1 MTLQIISIIAPI
13 FLIALFG
20 YIYAAFEQP
29 NMQVIN
35 RMILQ
40 LLVPALVFSVM
51 SAKDFQMAIYAD
63 LALAALGVI
72 LFSGLVA
79 YGVSRLMGIE
89 WTTFVPP
96 MMFLNWGNI
105 GIPLIVLTFGQD
117 ALNAAVILFIVG
129 NTVHFTLGITLM
141 SGRFSIKEFFATPVI
156 IAFILGLMVNNFSLP
171 IPDFV
176 IKPIDMMGQAAIPLM
191 LVSLGVRLQSVRWN
205 DLRIAF
211 VAAILGPVM
220 GVIAAYLFANLLDLS
235 TLQTKQLLLFGA
247 LPPAVMNY
255 MFAEQ
260 YDLEPEKVASIVL
273 LSNLLAVVTYFLLL
287 FYIL

>member
-1 MTLQIISIIAPI
+1 MILQVISIIAPI

-20 YIYAAFEQP
+20 YIYAAFERP

-72 LFSGLVA
+72 LFSGLAA
-79 YGVSRLMGIE
+79 YILSRLMGFK
-89 WTTFVPP
+89 WTTLVPP
-96 MMFLNWGNI
+96 MMFFNWGNI
-105 GIPLIVLTFGQD
+105 GIPLIVFTFGQS

-129 NTVHFTLGITLM
+129 NIVHFTLGITM
-141 SGRFSIKEFFATPVI
+141 MRGRFDLKEFFMTPVI
-156 IAFILGLMVNNFSLP
+156 IAFFLGLMVNNLELS

-205 DLRIAF
+205 DMKIAF
-211 VAAILGPVM
+211 VAAIFGPLI
-220 GVIAAYLFANLLDLS
+220 GLLAAYGFAHLIDLND
-235 TLQTKQLLLFGA
+235 LQTKQLLLFGA

-273 LSNLLAVVTYFLLL
+273 LSNLLSVVTYFVLLL
-287 FYIL
+287 YIL

>member
-1 MTLQIISIIAPI
+1 MIFNVISIIAPI

-20 YIYAAFEQP
+20 YVYAAFERP

-51 SAKDFQMAIYAD
+51 SAKEFEMAIYSH
-63 LALAALGVI
+63 LALGALGVI
-72 LFSGLVA
+72 LLSGLAA
-79 YGVSRLMGIE
+79 YILARLMGFK
-89 WTTFVPP
+89 WTTLVPP
-96 MMFLNWGNI
+96 MMFSNWGNI
-105 GIPLIVLTFGQD
+105 GIPLIVFTFGQE

-129 NTVHFTLGITLM
+129 NTVHFTLGITIM
-141 SGRFSIKEFFATPVI
+141 SGRFRLKNFLTTPVI
-156 IAFILGLMVNNFSLP
+156 IAFILGLFVNNLELSV
-171 IPDFV
+171 PDFV
-176 IKPIDMMGQAAIPLM
+176 IRPIDMMGQAAIPLM

-205 DLRIAF
+205 DLSIAF
-211 VAAILGPVM
+211 VAAIFGPLV
-220 GVIAAYLFANLLDLS
+220 GLLAAFGLANLIELNE
-235 TLQTKQLLLFGA
+235 LQTKQLLLFGA

-273 LSNLLAVVTYFLLL
+273 LSNLLSVVTYFVLL

>member
-1 MTLQIISIIAPI
+1 MIFHVISIIAPI

-20 YIYAAFEQP
+20 YIYAVFERP

-51 SAKDFQMAIYAD
+51 SAKDFQMAIYSD

-72 LFSGLVA
+72 LFSGLAA
-79 YGVSRLMGIE
+79 YILSRLMGFE
-89 WTTFVPP
+89 WTTLVPP
-96 MMFLNWGNI
+96 MMFFNWGNI
-105 GIPLIVLTFGQD
+105 GIPLIVFTFGPE

-129 NTVHFTLGITLM
+129 NIVHFTLGITIM
-141 SGRFSIKEFFATPVI
+141 RGRFDLKDFFTTPVI
-156 IAFILGLMVNNFSLP
+156 IAFILGLLVNNLSLS
-171 IPDFV
+171 IPEFV

-205 DLRIAF
+205 DMQIALI
-211 VAAILGPVM
+211 AAIFGPLI
-220 GVIAAYLFANLLDLS
+220 GLLAAYGFANLIDLNE
-235 TLQTKQLLLFGA
+235 LQTKQLLLFGA

-273 LSNLLAVVTYFLLL
+273 LSNLLSVVVYFLLL
-287 FYIL
+287 LYIL